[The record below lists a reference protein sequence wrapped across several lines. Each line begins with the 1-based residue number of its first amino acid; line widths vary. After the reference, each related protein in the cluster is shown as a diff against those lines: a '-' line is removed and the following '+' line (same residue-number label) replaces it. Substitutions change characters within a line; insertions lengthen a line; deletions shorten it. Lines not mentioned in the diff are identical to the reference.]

1 MADSTQKE
9 EQQEERRRNGLTWL
23 AWLRWWAI
31 AGAMVGVVVSMAV
44 SWTFLFTPAV
54 VLGLVLMACVNGVL
68 LWRTRREFSVGRNE
82 LLLHAAVDLAL
93 LTWLLAWAGGV
104 RNPLSLAF
112 SFHVVLGALLNGR
125 RGALFS
131 SGASLVCLAFLW
143 TLELFDA
150 LPVAPLLNAPSMLW
164 ALALGLLVVGLGYLA
179 LEVAERQ
186 RQERE
191 RAEAGEEDALRGLEL
206 LLAMLTALKVGVDV
220 EDSEGGTIVEADAG
234 LAGPQITAAKERA
247 VARLVDEDRV
257 TERCSVM
264 QDGRERVVELIAL
277 RPKHPRV
284 ARAFL
289 VVDRTEGLLVEQ
301 RHIMLERLATLG
313 RAMQGVAH
321 ELNTPLTTMQTLAKD
336 MQAALS
342 TVDLKNEVRADL
354 DESLSLLVEETRRCR
369 SLTQSLLQTAND
381 GRRTRGLKLPP
392 VEVARKAVRLVGADR
407 DGVFIDEARFDIA
420 AVGDATFVDADRV
433 LQILMN
439 LIQNSL
445 AATEELRDDG
455 KGARVFVDATV
466 TEGTLCISVEDRG
479 PGLPE
484 LVRAR
489 LFEPFVTTK
498 AEGTGL
504 GLYTSQQLARDL
516 GGSLVVDDV
525 KVAGRTGT
533 RAVLTLALRAN
544 ASS

>member
-1 MADSTQKE
+1 VSELACTLS
-9 EQQEERRRNGLTWL
+9 GLH
-23 AWLRWWAI
+23 
-31 AGAMVGVVVSMAV
+31 VYPVKS
-44 SWTFLFTPAV
+44 
-54 VLGLVLMACVNGVL
+54 C
-68 LWRTRREFSVGRNE
+68 
-82 LLLHAAVDLAL
+82 
-93 LTWLLAWAGGV
+93 GGV
-104 RNPLSLAF
+104 
-112 SFHVVLGALLNGR
+112 AL
-125 RGALFS
+125 
-131 SGASLVCLAFLW
+131 
-143 TLELFDA
+143 
-150 LPVAPLLNAPSMLW
+150 
-164 ALALGLLVVGLGYLA
+164 
-179 LEVAERQ
+179 
-186 RQERE
+186 
-191 RAEAGEEDALRGLEL
+191 
-206 LLAMLTALKVGVDV
+206 
-220 EDSEGGTIVEADAG
+220 
-234 LAGPQITAAKERA
+234 
-247 VARLVDEDRV
+247 
-257 TERCSVM
+257 
-264 QDGRERVVELIAL
+264 
-277 RPKHPRV
+277 
-284 ARAFL
+284 
-289 VVDRTEGLLVEQ
+289 TEGLLVEQ

-342 TVDLKNEVRADL
+342 TVDLKHEVRADL